1 MLSVRDTG
9 VGFPAE
15 YADQREYRAKVVSP
29 LRTGTARWGR
39 WTEGRRARMSI
50 ECIDAEMIT
59 RDITNCS
66 SSRAM
71 ATVGA
76 DHDAELWRLSDAPG
90 SLENQ
95 PIALNKRAKVTPNSR
110 LAKRI
115 DPAHMEAMWREAA
128 KRIQER
134 SATQV

>member
-1 MLSVRDTG
+1 
-9 VGFPAE
+9 
-15 YADQREYRAKVVSP
+15 
-29 LRTGTARWGR
+29 
-39 WTEGRRARMSI
+39 MSI
-50 ECIDAEMIT
+50 GCIDAEMIT

-115 DPAHMEAMWREAA
+115 DPAHMEAMWLSLQWWRKAGW
-128 KRIQER
+128 IQYFR
-134 SATQV
+134 LYTAVLCFPVLDGR